1 MKTSA
6 RNNFK
11 GKVVSVKS
19 GDVNAQVSV
28 DIGGGNIVTSVITMD
43 SVNNLGV
50 KEGAEVHAIIKASSV
65 MLGVE

>member
-50 KEGAEVHAIIKASSV
+50 KEGAEVHVIIKASSV

>member
-50 KEGAEVHAIIKASSV
+50 KEGSEVHVIIKASSV

>member
-11 GKVVSVKS
+11 GKVVSVKA

-50 KEGAEVHAIIKASSV
+50 KEGSEVHVIIKASSV